1 MKMSKETKITI
12 ASVAGTAIAIASL
25 AGGAYAVDF
34 NNLKD
39 QAVSIQNTSIETQRK
54 LLEAYTAYNKSETK
68 KYTENDV
75 DSTKKMYV
83 NMLKTTGET
92 AQKQLGLNDYAVHI
106 DNLNKHEL
114 EDYVN
119 KIPIEN
125 NKKQTTIK
133 NLASN
138 QKEVETGHTQKLI
151 TDAKNS
157 LNDAINNANKT
168 YSDSEGN
175 VDDNKTRD
183 ELKASIDNANNKKN
197 SNDVNIM
204 KTTTDE
210 VNAKINAVNDAVKA
224 KADRIAQEKAAR
236 AAAAA
241 SAASVNASYGSNSSY
256 NGNRSYGNAK
266 NGSSHANGGSNGYTT
281 GADCYSA
288 SECQSYLDKHAYNQ
302 LQAYHTGDGAT
313 FYGIHNSDGG
323 ASMWGQSSANIN
335 GQNVNLGQWQQA
347 TYING
352 KPYASGYDSNG
363 KYVQTCGP
371 DGKVYYAKIQ

>member
-1 MKMSKETKITI
+1 M
-12 ASVAGTAIAIASL
+12 
-25 AGGAYAVDF
+25 
-34 NNLKD
+34 
-39 QAVSIQNTSIETQRK
+39 
-54 LLEAYTAYNKSETK
+54 
-68 KYTENDV
+68 
-75 DSTKKMYV
+75 
-83 NMLKTTGET
+83 
-92 AQKQLGLNDYAVHI
+92 NDYAVHI
-106 DNLNKHEL
+106 DNLNKQEL

-119 KIPIEN
+119 KIPLET

-151 TDAKNS
+151 EDAKNN

-183 ELKASIDNANNKKN
+183 ELKTSIDNANNKKN
-197 SNDVNIM
+197 SNDLHIL
-204 KTTTDE
+204 KTTTDD

-224 KADRIAQEKAAR
+224 KADRIAQEEAER
-236 AAAAA
+236 AAAA
-241 SAASVNASYGSNSSY
+241 SANSSY
-256 NGNRSYGNAK
+256 NGNKSYGNAK
-266 NGSSHANGGSNGYTT
+266 NGSSSANGGSNSYTT

-302 LQAYHTGDGAT
+302 LQAFHTSDGAT
-313 FYGIHNSDGG
+313 FYGIHNGDGG

-352 KPYASGYDSNG
+352 APHAVGYDSNG